1 MTGRSNA
8 VGGGSNKYKFTFKYS
23 TVSGNETLND
33 DPISP
38 GDAVFL
44 EAGSFNVLYAPLE
57 AARLYS
63 EDGQTIP
70 FSFSASR
77 NNPST
82 KATPPSL
89 YYIQFVMPSQN
100 CYYDVN

>member
-1 MTGRSNA
+1 MIGRSNA

-23 TVSGNETLND
+23 IVSGNETLND

-57 AARLYS
+57 AASLHS

-70 FSFSASR
+70 FSESL

-82 KATPPSL
+82 KATPPRL

-100 CYYDVN
+100 CYYEF

>member
-1 MTGRSNA
+1 MIGRSNA
-8 VGGGSNKYKFTFKYS
+8 VSGGSNKYKFTFKYS
-23 TVSGNETLND
+23 TVTGKETLND

-57 AARLYS
+57 AAMIYS

-70 FSFSASR
+70 FFAFDYL
-77 NNPST
+77 ST
-82 KATPPSL
+82 KAGPRL
-89 YYIQFVMPSQN
+89 QYIQFVMPSQN
-100 CYYDVN
+100 CYYGFN

>member
-23 TVSGNETLND
+23 TVSGDETLND

-44 EAGSFNVLYAPLE
+44 EAGSFNVLYASSE
-57 AARLYS
+57 AARIYS

-70 FSFSASR
+70 FSAFL
-77 NNPST
+77 NNPSR
-82 KATPPSL
+82 AVPGHL
-89 YYIQFVMPSQN
+89 HDIQFVMPSQN
-100 CYYDVN
+100 CYYDFN

>member
-1 MTGRSNA
+1 MIGRSNA
-8 VGGGSNKYKFTFKYS
+8 VSGGSNKYKFTFKYS
-23 TVSGNETLND
+23 AVTGNETLND

-57 AARLYS
+57 AARIYS

-70 FSFSASR
+70 FFESF
-77 NNPST
+77 NKPST
-82 KATPPSL
+82 KAPPPL
-89 YYIQFVMPSQN
+89 HYIQFVMPSQN
-100 CYYDVN
+100 CYTTYD

>member
-1 MTGRSNA
+1 MIGRSNA

-23 TVSGNETLND
+23 TVTGNETLND

-44 EAGSFNVLYAPLE
+44 EAGSFNVLYAPQE

-70 FSFSASR
+70 FYASL

-82 KATPPSL
+82 KVAPSL

-100 CYYDVN
+100 CYYDFN

>member
-1 MTGRSNA
+1 MIGRSNA

-57 AARLYS
+57 AARIYS

-70 FSFSASR
+70 FSESL

-82 KATPPSL
+82 KAPPPL
-89 YYIQFVMPSQN
+89 QYIQFVMPSQN
-100 CYYDVN
+100 CYYDMN

>member
-1 MTGRSNA
+1 MIGRSNA
-8 VGGGSNKYKFTFKYS
+8 VGGGGNKYKFTFKYF
-23 TVSGNETLND
+23 TVTGNETLNG

-44 EAGSFNVLYAPLE
+44 EAGSFNVLYAPQE
-57 AARLYS
+57 AASLYS
-63 EDGQTIP
+63 EDGQAIP
-70 FSFSASR
+70 FSPSY

-82 KATPPSL
+82 KVSPTL

-100 CYYDVN
+100 CYFNQA